1 MQRKSSNINPFP
13 LPFGLMQSVMLPGS
27 KTVPSPIHSTPKLP
41 HTRLTSIRSHPSL
54 HSNSLAVMLSLIY
67 KDQTKLS
74 LVNVQLTAYTLALL
88 RKREH
93 ICSTAMSRG
102 SCLNHRMSNLRRW
115 KVENKSQLTWIARMR
130 LLMMEVVIQGG
141 PD

>member
-1 MQRKSSNINPFP
+1 
-13 LPFGLMQSVMLPGS
+13 MLPGS

-54 HSNSLAVMLSLIY
+54 HSDSLAVMLSLIY

-74 LVNVQLTAYTLALL
+74 LVNMQLTAYMLALL

-93 ICSTAMSRG
+93 ICSIAVSRG
-102 SCLNHRMSNLRRW
+102 SFLNQGMLSLKTSR
-115 KVENKSQLTWIARMR
+115 VENESPLTQLV
-130 LLMMEVVIQGG
+130 MMKRVVHT
-141 PD
+141 